1 MGHWRQN
8 GGNKAKD
15 FSEDWMTCYGEKFQE
30 ILSILGS
37 QGGVKSWSKYVNSGT
52 SSEQQQE
59 EQDSEFLSN
68 VGSGYEK
75 NQLLQLKFTHPGQK
89 KKNNFNGSTDLLEQI
104 SQNCDRLYIDGSFF
118 SQDWKSSVHI
128 NCVSNHGNSWN

>member
-1 MGHWRQN
+1 
-8 GGNKAKD
+8 
-15 FSEDWMTCYGEKFQE
+15 MTCYGEKFQE

-89 KKNNFNGSTDLLEQI
+89 KRTILMAALICWNRFPRIVTD
-104 SQNCDRLYIDGSFF
+104 CT
-118 SQDWKSSVHI
+118 
-128 NCVSNHGNSWN
+128 